1 MTLMSLDKMSNQLI
15 NKQEMEKQKYNLC
28 SFIYKDTYSIK
39 AWDIFMQFSSIS
51 INQTLKGQRANIL
64 LVPVFKWYMMQ
75 DQTIGETCSS

>member
-39 AWDIFMQFSSIS
+39 A
-51 INQTLKGQRANIL
+51 
-64 LVPVFKWYMMQ
+64 
-75 DQTIGETCSS
+75 